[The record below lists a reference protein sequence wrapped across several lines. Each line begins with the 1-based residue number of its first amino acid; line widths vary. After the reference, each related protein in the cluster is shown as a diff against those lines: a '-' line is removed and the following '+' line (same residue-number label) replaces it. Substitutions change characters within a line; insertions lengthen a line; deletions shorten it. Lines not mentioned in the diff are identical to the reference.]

1 MKSCSLVDA
10 VSSMQAGIACGQRDD
25 SGIVQLRLN
34 NLLTNGLIDFSGH
47 VRIPSVLVSNE
58 MLLQPGDVLFNNT
71 NSVELVGKTV
81 VFQGYKENATFSNHV
96 TRIRVSED
104 VLVPEYLAFWLLRQ
118 WQEKVFEG
126 ICDRWIG
133 QAAVQR
139 SKLEMLQ
146 VPIRP
151 LNEQSQI
158 AAKVKAQLADAE
170 IARQA
175 AVSQLQDTGILRTR
189 VLAEIFNRLD
199 SVETKVL
206 GDFAHTTSGS
216 TPSRGIK
223 QYWEP
228 AEIPWVKTGEV
239 NFSTIN
245 ATEESISK
253 AALAECSLTLLPPQS
268 VLVAMIGQG
277 KTRGQSAFLNIEATT
292 NQNCFAVFPN
302 DTWEPEF
309 LYYWFVSSYQYL
321 RNFSADRG
329 GNQSALNGAI
339 LRALK
344 IPAPDKDEQLQII
357 QQVKTALSEIATM
370 EQTSKTMLADIEQL
384 PNRILAQAFEN

>member
-1 MKSCSLVDA
+1 
-10 VSSMQAGIACGQRDD
+10 
-25 SGIVQLRLN
+25 
-34 NLLTNGLIDFSGH
+34 
-47 VRIPSVLVSNE
+47 
-58 MLLQPGDVLFNNT
+58 
-71 NSVELVGKTV
+71 
-81 VFQGYKENATFSNHV
+81 TFSNHV
-96 TRIRVSED
+96 TRIRVKEA
-104 VLVPEYLAFWLLRQ
+104 VLVPEYLAFWLIRQ

-146 VPIRP
+146 VPLRP
-151 LNEQSQI
+151 LKEQSQI
-158 AAKVKAQLADAE
+158 AARMKAQLAEAE
-170 IARQA
+170 RARGA
-175 AVSQLQDTGILRTR
+175 AVSQLQDARILRTR
-189 VLAEIFNRLD
+189 VLAGIFKQLEF
-199 SVETKVL
+199 VETKTL
-206 GDFAHTTSGS
+206 GDFAGTTSGS

-239 NFSTIN
+239 NFSTITT
-245 ATEESISK
+245 TEEAISK
-253 AALAECSLTLLPPQS
+253 TALAECSLTLLPPQS

-277 KTRGQSAFLNIEATT
+277 KTRGQSAFLAVEATT
-292 NQNCFAVFPN
+292 NQNCFAVLPN

-329 GNQSALNGAI
+329 GNQSALNGAL

-344 IPAPDKDEQLQII
+344 VPAPDKPQQSHVI
-357 QQVKTALSEIATM
+357 QQVKAALCEVAALEES
-370 EQTSKTMLADIEQL
+370 SKTMLADIEQL
-384 PNRILAQAFEN
+384 PNRILAQAFES